1 MHITFICTGN
11 TCRSPMAEG
20 IARKIIAEHYPD
32 SGITVSSAGIAA
44 QCGSPASAHSIDVC
58 REIGVD
64 LSAHRARYID
74 PEVLWNTDLF
84 VAMSSYHAEALLIHG
99 VPNRKILILGGGVPD
114 PCDGDKSDYRFARNL
129 IYLFLEML
137 LRELTYE
144 KHCLTEMW
152 RLEPKYRLFR

>member
-1 MHITFICTGN
+1 MHITFICSGN
-11 TCRSPMAEG
+11 TCRSAMAEG
-20 IARKIIAEHYPD
+20 IARMLIRERYPR
-32 SGITVSSAGIAA
+32 SGITVSSAGLAV
-44 QCGSPASAHSIDVC
+44 CPGFPASKYAIDVC
-58 REIGVD
+58 RELGVD

-74 PEVLWNTDLF
+74 PEVLWDTDLF

-144 KHCLTEMW
+144 KQCLTEMW
-152 RLEPKYRLFR
+152 RLEPKYWLFR